1 VHTPGFASV
10 HTREWPLH
18 VRSGRRLKKKW
29 MSIADVA
36 ATKASIML
44 RYHMLGGLRGILD
57 SSMSTRE
64 IVIDLLL
71 YPLKKQDFSRTTEDY
86 NHAGECRELYIVP
99 PCAEARVGLM
109 SRCSPRYYDVPQNYP

>member
-29 MSIADVA
+29 MSMADVA

-44 RYHMLGGLRGILD
+44 VYHRYRIMGGLRDVL
-57 SSMSTRE
+57 SFLWLFRSF
-64 IVIDLLL
+64 LLL
-71 YPLKKQDFSRTTEDY
+71 YGLKVVLIALSEDQTSPLYTSAISAKLW
-86 NHAGECRELYIVP
+86 H
-99 PCAEARVGLM
+99 
-109 SRCSPRYYDVPQNYP
+109 